1 MIDLSVL
8 NPISIREEDSQFYR
22 KRFCKRQ
29 IDCALLAR
37 VCCSVSVRHF
47 RTIQRAIKASASTA
61 DLRFLLRELQR
72 QSFCLCVLQDLI
84 VRNSG
89 LEFVI
94 FVKKTTTKPAFGL
107 QEKGPAHPEFS
118 LDSHAHRAERLSRA
132 TQPATAAPTASLVD
146 GRVFFPL

>member
-1 MIDLSVL
+1 ML

-94 FVKKTTTKPAFGL
+94 FVKKKKQNLHLAYKR
-107 QEKGPAHPEFS
+107 KGPLTLSS
-118 LDSHAHRAERLSRA
+118 LWTRTHTEPSDSAERLSLR
-132 TQPATAAPTASLVD
+132 QASLVD
-146 GRVFFPL
+146 GRIFFPL